1 MTDTSVSTIAHIIQ
15 LAIAPVFLLAGIGSI
30 LNVMAGRLSRVVDRA
45 RRLELLVPDASAE
58 ERENE
63 IHELEILDRRMGICH
78 WAIGF
83 CTAAALLICVVVVIL
98 FVADLVTIKFAI
110 PVSLL
115 FIGAMVSLTCGLLL
129 FLAEINIA
137 TRFVRVNE
145 KFVSRGRR
153 RS

>member
-45 RRLELLVPDASAE
+45 RRLELMVPDASAE
-58 ERENE
+58 DREIE